1 MNTID
6 QRILIPTTQN
16 VVWDYISNLEN
27 NPDWQVDCINI
38 AFLTTFRKGQGTRWR
53 MGTDTGREYVV
64 EVTAWYDRLGYEYR
78 FIDGAPY
85 KQNNG
90 RLRLQEMAEGTVLQW
105 TFNYEPG
112 GLLGGMRNSLGL
124 KRSIENTMQDSLWT
138 LWKHLGEAK
147 SQQGILETKALM
159 QDAPDVESRAQYKPR
174 HPSVLED
181 YTGKVQSTEPVFAPL
196 IPEPPIADDDT
207 RPRPI
212 LTDSQVQLQPVPEP
226 DFLRDVRAD
235 SDIDAPTNRNALQS
249 QEQGMTSNEPVVI
262 ERVTLSD
269 PVLVDQTPSSNAP
282 FEENLVKE
290 PFAAP
295 PEKRLEETAS
305 PDFSLSYIENDPNVE
320 KFDTDKMSIFE
331 IFGVAKPSETQESQV
346 VASSD
351 SDGFAMT
358 TLPSQPTVVFTPDAT
373 TIALYG
379 GRRGKR
385 VLARSRLV
393 KVRRP
398 S

>member
-16 VVWDYISNLEN
+16 AVWDYISNLEN

-38 AFLTTFRKGQGTRWR
+38 AFLTTFHKGQGTRWR
-53 MGTDTGREYVV
+53 MATDSGREYVV
-64 EVTAWYDRLGYEYR
+64 EITAWYDRLGYEYQ

-124 KRSIENTMQDSLWT
+124 KRNIENTMQDSLWT

-147 SQQGILETKALM
+147 GQQGILETKTLM

-181 YTGKVQSTEPVFAPL
+181 YTGKVQAPEPAFMPT

-212 LTDSQVQLQPVPEP
+212 LTDSQIQLQPVPEP
-226 DFLRDVRAD
+226 DFLRDVRD
-235 SDIDAPTNRNALQS
+235 DVDIDAPTNRNALQS
-249 QEQGMTSNEPVVI
+249 QEPIVNERAAFIEPVI
-262 ERVTLSD
+262 
-269 PVLVDQTPSSNAP
+269 VDQVPAPNTP
-282 FEENLVKE
+282 FEENIATDA
-290 PFAAP
+290 FAAP
-295 PEKRLEETAS
+295 AEKLPEPQITT
-305 PDFSLSYIENDPNVE
+305 PDYSLSYIENDPSVE
-320 KFDTDKMSIFE
+320 KLDTDNMSIFE
-331 IFGVAKPSETQESQV
+331 IFGVAKPSETQESKIIAPPESEAPV
-346 VASSD
+346 MAAPS
-351 SDGFAMT
+351 
-358 TLPSQPTVVFTPDAT
+358 SQPTITLTQIPT
-373 TIALYG
+373 STISYG

-393 KVRRP
+393 KIRRP
-398 S
+398 I